1 MILDEIIEKRKE
13 QLNREIYNISRETMK
28 QMANK
33 SEMTII
39 SFKDVLKKDR
49 LSVICEVK
57 KASPSKGLIREDF
70 HPMEIAKEYE
80 AAGADAISCLTEE
93 FYFKGS
99 SEYLADI
106 RRSVNIPIIRKDFI
120 FDEYQIQEAKVIGA
134 NAVLL
139 IAAML
144 TERQMKDFQELA
156 HTLGLQCL
164 VEVHNQSELEKV
176 LMFSPDIIGINNR
189 NLKTFKVDLNTT
201 EKIRNNVP
209 CETILVSESGIRNN
223 ADMKKIRSLGAD
235 AVLIGETLMRS
246 DNITSAL
253 HSLREGV

>member
-28 QMANK
+28 KMANK
-33 SEMTII
+33 SEMPVI

-49 LSVICEVK
+49 LGVICEVK

-70 HPMEIAKEYE
+70 HPVEIAKEYE

-93 FYFKGS
+93 FYF
-99 SEYLADI
+99 DI

-176 LMFSPDIIGINNR
+176 LTFSPDIIGINNR